1 MIDAHRPR
9 DILELL
15 FSGILKVHV
24 ELAAHLPIGVIRDAD
39 AAGLGDAF
47 EPCGNVH
54 GVAEDVTFLD
64 HDVADMDAHAEFD
77 ALIGPY
83 PRIALRHCALLLDR
97 AAGRVH
103 RTAELDQNAVAGALD
118 DAATMFRDR
127 RLQQFTAVSVEPGEC
142 SFLVDTHEPAIAGD
156 IPRQNG
162 RKPPLDT
169 LFGHRHAPPRAFH

>member
-1 MIDAHRPR
+1 MRTLDLGSNDAGRQRP
-9 DILELL
+9 DNALCDLVL
-15 FSGILKVHV
+15 DGKNILKPAVV
-24 ELAAHLPIGVIRDAD
+24 LVGPDVMTGRRVDELSG
-39 AAGLGDAF
+39 
-47 EPCGNVH
+47 
-54 GVAEDVTFLD
+54 
-64 HDVADMDAHAEFD
+64 DAHAIPSLPHAAFEH
-77 ALIGPY
+77 
-83 PRIALRHCALLLDR
+83 IAHAKL
-97 AAGRVH
+97 AADLPNV
-103 RTAELDQNAVAGALD
+103 AVAGALD